1 MKKYIQKLLT
11 FMLYISNF
19 VLEIINIKLI
29 IMKRSIIVFAV
40 AGLVIFSTLIWV
52 FKMPE
57 VSNWMEY
64 IHIGVIFLVVMFALF
79 VGYKRL
85 TSERRGEPTEDEL
98 SKKVLQKTA
107 ALSYYISLYIWVIM
121 LFVKDKVSFD
131 TEVLIG
137 SGILGMAITFALSW
151 LYFNIRGIRNE

>member
-1 MKKYIQKLLT
+1 
-11 FMLYISNF
+11 
-19 VLEIINIKLI
+19 
-29 IMKRSIIVFAV
+29 MKRSIIVFAV

-57 VSNWMEY
+57 VSNWMEF

-107 ALSYYISLYIWVIM
+107 ALSVTKYGAQSSIPTIEEFEEFW
-121 LFVKDKVSFD
+121 
-131 TEVLIG
+131 
-137 SGILGMAITFALSW
+137 
-151 LYFNIRGIRNE
+151 R